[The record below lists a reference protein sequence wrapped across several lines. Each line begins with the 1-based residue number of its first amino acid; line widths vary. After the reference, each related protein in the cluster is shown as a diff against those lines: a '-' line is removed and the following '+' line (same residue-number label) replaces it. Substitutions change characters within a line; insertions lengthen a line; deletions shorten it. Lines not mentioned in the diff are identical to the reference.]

1 MCCCTE
7 HLDTPLVR
15 TQTANT
21 QSIYI
26 PNTKAT
32 TTSATESTMTT
43 VTILKTTDNN
53 SIADSKTV
61 YITSGDSGVLKE
73 LGTDS
78 KWATSLITAHQFPI
92 TTTVLDTIFSAG
104 KSKSGEADHSTG
116 VFLYCCAVLTLK
128 SKTESLSTSCCSRS
142 SGDR

>member
-1 MCCCTE
+1 MLLHRTFG
-7 HLDTPLVR
+7 HTVSSDTNSKYSIDLHSKH
-15 TQTANT
+15 
-21 QSIYI
+21 QSNNNLSNRINNDNSN
-26 PNTKAT
+26 NTK
-32 TTSATESTMTT
+32 
-43 VTILKTTDNN
+43 NN

-92 TTTVLDTIFSAG
+92 TTTVLDTIFPAG